1 MPNSGINAPQSTHSG
16 MDKNGHGSQG
26 VYSSSRKRAQSV
38 LTAEEVRQI
47 NEESQ
52 HLGKRQGF
60 SPAAIVDISKNAK
73 KLWQEA
79 LEKRGGM
86 MKIAKPYFSSRM
98 LEKMKEAGQL
108 GEGGMVSLAYKKMI
122 DIFV

>member
-1 MPNSGINAPQSTHSG
+1 MPNNGINGPQSANSEMKRG
-16 MDKNGHGSQG
+16 GQDSQK

-52 HLGKRQGF
+52 HLGRRPGF

-73 KLWQEA
+73 KLWQDA
-79 LEKRGGM
+79 LEKRGGI
-86 MKIAKPYFSSRM
+86 MKIAKPYFSSRL

-122 DIFV
+122 DIFI

>member
-1 MPNSGINAPQSTHSG
+1 MPNSGINGTQSTNSG
-16 MDKNGHGSQG
+16 MNRGGQDPQN
-26 VYSSSRKRAQSV
+26 VYSSSRRRTQSV
-38 LTAEEVRQI
+38 LTADEVRQI

-52 HLGKRQGF
+52 HLGKRPGF

-86 MKIAKPYFSSRM
+86 MKIAKPYFSSRL

-108 GEGGMVSLAYKKMI
+108 GDGGMVSLAYKKMI
-122 DIFV
+122 DIFI